1 LYRGSGCFEFRH
13 LTFFV
18 PDCTNTKQADAG
30 DCTVVTSNVTIHYSG
45 EATVYQKTAMF
56 DTLTNTIQSQVG
68 NGEFEDIASVHYAEA
83 KMNEKGAQASARNN
97 NGSVGL
103 IGGVFVA
110 VAAAVA
116 LVATSFL
123 KNKGNYGDGCCGPAA
138 VLPAN
143 NRGVLVDVLSEDV
156 EDLWQLR

>member
-1 LYRGSGCFEFRH
+1 MSPF
-13 LTFFV
+13 
-18 PDCTNTKQADAG
+18 
-30 DCTVVTSNVTIHYSG
+30 TILVKLRCIKRQQCLIIHSHQY
-45 EATVYQKTAMF
+45 
-56 DTLTNTIQSQVG
+56 TIQSQVD
-68 NGEFEDIASVHYAEA
+68 NGDFDDIASVHYAEA
-83 KMNEKGAQASARNN
+83 KMNKKGAQASAENNN

-116 LVATSFL
+116 LVVTGFV
-123 KNKGNYGDGCCGPAA
+123 KKKGNSWNGCCGPAA

-156 EDLWQLR
+156 EDLWRLR